1 MGIIS
6 GGVPEW
12 PKGADCKSAG
22 SAYGGSNPPPSTMN
36 KEKYKFLKVTLQSFV
51 HVGGNSSGARASA
64 FQAEGRGFESR
75 FPLHRQTRTFG
86 SLDINRKTFIN
97 ALAHVAQSV
106 EHILGKDE
114 VTSSIL
120 VVGSN
125 LVEVG

>member
-1 MGIIS
+1 MS
-6 GGVPEW
+6 
-12 PKGADCKSAG
+12 
-22 SAYGGSNPPPSTMN
+22 
-36 KEKYKFLKVTLQSFV
+36 
-51 HVGGNSSGARASA
+51 GNSSGARASA

-75 FPLHRQTRTFG
+75 FPLHIKTRTFG

-97 ALAHVAQSV
+97 TLAHVAQSV